1 MRMTER
7 KTDVLNL
14 RLDPGLAR
22 EIERIAEWR
31 GKTTSEVARELLTF
45 GVTVERQLEADELR
59 RPYASGSLRGS
70 ENVEIQIDA
79 KLNVLSYRELADRE
93 AEDAAERAAI
103 EELHPGYGG

>member
-1 MRMTER
+1 MTER

-14 RLDPGLAR
+14 RVDPGLVR

-31 GKTTSEVARELLTF
+31 GKTMSEVARELLAF

-59 RPYASGSLRGS
+59 RPYASGSLRDS
-70 ENVEIQIDA
+70 ESVEIQIDA

-93 AEDAAERAAI
+93 AAHAAERAAI
-103 EELHPGYGG
+103 EELHPEYDG